1 MLVAVRD
8 ACALSLHVYECAL
21 YYMYP
26 NIQIKPIFLNQSTY
40 YDVDIVNMGLLVV
53 SIIRQLPTMD
63 NIMYSEHSNEAA
75 MK

>member
-1 MLVAVRD
+1 
-8 ACALSLHVYECAL
+8 
-21 YYMYP
+21 MYL